1 MAKDVGE
8 DVGEVGDMS
17 QEELANA
24 LGSAQP
30 RPRFRN
36 CIVCD
41 SSDFSDSG
49 AIIVFEFPGYGVE
62 IFTLPPERKSLWEVE
77 AQRLYERGGVPR
89 WLCAAC
95 HHEGKSDKPEEI
107 AHKKIATSSV
117 SKPNTKG

>member
-1 MAKDVGE
+1 MTKD
-8 DVGEVGDMS
+8 VGDMS
-17 QEELANA
+17 NEELASA
-24 LGSAQP
+24 FGSRQP

-41 SSDFSDSG
+41 RTDFSNDG

-95 HHEGKSDKPEEI
+95 HHGAEKPQTETERPR
-107 AHKKIATSSV
+107 K
-117 SKPNTKG
+117 NTKG